1 MLSKRSSS
9 IRPEDRFVSYS
20 VVKATIQSPVSV
32 CQSVQ
37 FDHHLHH
44 LILQLPVL
52 PPTSTK
58 FWHKLIPFAV
68 FWEIFMTPHSK
79 IKSNTKE
86 QTLCSGFYTVNYRK
100 QKLFSIIV
108 FFKDLISSS
117 FRQQRSRDNASV
129 NLVTMVMGPMGLMKS
144 SIKQKL
150 FAIIGLFLRIYVG

>member
-1 MLSKRSSS
+1 MCRLVGLMK
-9 IRPEDRFVSYS
+9 
-20 VVKATIQSPVSV
+20 
-32 CQSVQ
+32 
-37 FDHHLHH
+37 
-44 LILQLPVL
+44 
-52 PPTSTK
+52 ST
-58 FWHKLIPFAV
+58 
-68 FWEIFMTPHSK
+68 
-79 IKSNTKE
+79 
-86 QTLCSGFYTVNYRK
+86 RK